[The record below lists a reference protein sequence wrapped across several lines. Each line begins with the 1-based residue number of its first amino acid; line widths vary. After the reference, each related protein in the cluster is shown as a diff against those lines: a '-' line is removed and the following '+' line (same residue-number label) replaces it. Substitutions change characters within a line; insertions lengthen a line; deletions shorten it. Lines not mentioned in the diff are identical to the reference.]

1 MSGRNHGKKRPLHP
15 LYRPAAKQRVCL
27 QDDSQPGDT
36 LVPRLFT
43 GVEIPLGIAE
53 RLSYLRGGLPG
64 ARWISTQN
72 YHLTLRFMGDIDMI
86 AAEAIAEALARVRRV
101 AFSLRITGVGTLGTR
116 KPHAI
121 VARVEPSPPLTELQ
135 AEHERLMQ
143 RIGLPPEGR
152 KYTPHITLARLRHA
166 NTRDIADYLT
176 LRGGFSTGP
185 VEVDRFVLFSS
196 RDSVGGGPYVVEE
209 SYPLIPQDGD
219 TARLTA

>member
-1 MSGRNHGKKRPLHP
+1 M
-15 LYRPAAKQRVCL
+15 
-27 QDDSQPGDT
+27 
-36 LVPRLFT
+36 PRLFT
-43 GVEIPLGIAE
+43 GVEVPTGIAE

-64 ARWISTQN
+64 ARWISTAN
-72 YHLTLRFMGDIDMI
+72 YHLTLRFMGDIDMV
-86 AAEAIAEALARVRRV
+86 AAEAIADALARVRRI

-121 VARVEPSPPLTELQ
+121 VARVEPSPSLTELQ

-176 LRGGFSTGP
+176 LRGGFSTAP
-185 VEVDRFVLFSS
+185 VEIGRFVLFSS
-196 RDSVGGGPYVVEE
+196 RDSVGGGPYIVEE
-209 SYPLIPQDGD
+209 AYPLIPQGGEA
-219 TARLTA
+219 ARLSA

>member
-1 MSGRNHGKKRPLHP
+1 M
-15 LYRPAAKQRVCL
+15 
-27 QDDSQPGDT
+27 
-36 LVPRLFT
+36 PRLFT
-43 GVEIPLGIAE
+43 GVEIPTGIAE
-53 RLSYLRGGLPG
+53 HLSYLRGGLPG
-64 ARWISTQN
+64 ARWISTEN
-72 YHLTLRFMGDIDMI
+72 YHMTLRFMGDIDMV
-86 AAEAIAEALARVRRV
+86 AAEAIAEALTRVRRV
-101 AFSLRITGVGTLGTR
+101 TFSLRIVGLGALGTR

-166 NTRDIADYLT
+166 NSRDIADYLS

-196 RDSVGGGPYVVEE
+196 RDSTGGGPYVVEE
-209 SYPLIPQDGD
+209 AYPLISQ
-219 TARLTA
+219 AAMQRS